1 MLLFSTGQFILKQF
15 KNEKQQVKAGVYC
28 SKNGIANN
36 KYIKEVVVIIATI
49 ILHVKLSKY
58 LTKYL

>member
-36 KYIKEVVVIIATI
+36 KYIKVVVIIATI